1 MGDVGIMGMHV
12 PGMSWREMRDSA
24 VLAEEL
30 GYSCLSMGESWGEDA
45 LTSLAQLAAVTSRI
59 RIGTSIV
66 PVFARSPANLAMAAL
81 NLDRMSEGR
90 FFLGLGTSG
99 RLVIQDLH
107 GERFDKPLDA
117 HAGVHRHHP
126 QGLARRDARPRRGV
140 LPHQAL
146 PAPASAVSA
155 GPAHLHRRA
164 QPGEP
169 APDRR
174 AGRRVAAD
182 LPRARRAWP
191 PRWPSSRRARRAAG
205 RSLAR
210 HRDLAAGV
218 DLRHRGR
225 RGRPRPRAPPHRV
238 LHRRHGRVLSPVHAP
253 HRLRR
258 RGRPGPRGVPGAG
271 SRRAPRG
278 SSPTRWWTR

>member
-24 VLAEEL
+24 VLAEDL
-30 GYSCLSMGESWGEDA
+30 GYSCLTMGESWGEDA
-45 LTSLAQLAAVTSRI
+45 FTSLAQLAAVTSRI

-117 HAGVHRHHP
+117 HARVHRHHP
-126 QGLARRDARPRRGV
+126 EGLARGDARPRRRV

-146 PAPASAVSA
+146 PAPRFRPYRPGLPIYIAALSPASLRLTGEVADGWLPIFLAPSRMSAAVAELEA
-155 GPAHLHRRA
+155 GAK
-164 QPGEP
+164 
-169 APDRR
+169 
-174 AGRRVAAD
+174 
-182 LPRARRAWP
+182 
-191 PRWPSSRRARRAAG
+191 AAG
-205 RSLAR
+205 RSCAT
-210 HRDLAAGV
+210 
-218 DLRHRGR
+218 
-225 RGRPRPRAPPHRV
+225 
-238 LHRRHGRVLSPVHAP
+238 SPS
-253 HRLRR
+253 RR
-258 RGRPGPRGVPGAG
+258 RCR
-271 SRRAPRG
+271 S
-278 SSPTRWWTR
+278 T